1 MMPGVPERRTHSY
14 VRHGTTTLFAA
25 LDVASGFVI
34 GKCCKRHRAVEFLTF
49 LKEIDAQVPEGLD
62 VHIVRMSRRDFRHTA
77 ICSALPNT
85 VDMADKEDIAA
96 VATTGPDPSPQEPSD
111 FRWSDQAR

>member
-1 MMPGVPERRTHSY
+1 
-14 VRHGTTTLFAA
+14 
-25 LDVASGFVI
+25 
-34 GKCCKRHRAVEFLTF
+34 
-49 LKEIDAQVPEGLD
+49 
-62 VHIVRMSRRDFRHTA
+62 MSRPDFRHTA